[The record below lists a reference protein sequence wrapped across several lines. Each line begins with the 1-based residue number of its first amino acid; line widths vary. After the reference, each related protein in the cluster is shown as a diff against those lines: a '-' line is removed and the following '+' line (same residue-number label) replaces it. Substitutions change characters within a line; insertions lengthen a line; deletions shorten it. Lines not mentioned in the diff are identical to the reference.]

1 MFKEAIG
8 YDDISLLPNFSNI
21 TSRKEV
27 STKTKISKNLYI
39 NIPIILSPM
48 DTVSSV
54 KSCIKMNQI
63 GAAGVLHR
71 FMSIEDQLRKSIEI
85 KDQSNLSINA
95 IGLKDSRNRLEAL
108 SKCTDV
114 FFLDTANGLSS
125 NVEEFLINYK
135 QSSFK
140 QDIIVGNTLTK
151 ESVYR
156 LANLKADGFR
166 HLIGPGS
173 MCLTQIKTGV
183 GCPSVTGL
191 YYAWKAVRNFQLANL
206 DYFRHENPKEENRP
220 SILADGG
227 IRNPRDLVKAIASG
241 ADAVI
246 CGRIFAGLVDTVDEE
261 NLIEK
266 DGKLYSIYRGM
277 ASKEVVEDY
286 DLYDGTKKNLFVEG
300 DHTIIP
306 VSNGTSI
313 DDIVFDFANG
323 LRSGMSYLGF
333 KSIDEMRGGLWSGDI
348 KAVRVTANNM
358 YESFSHGK
366 INVDNIKTI

>member
-1 MFKEAIG
+1 MLIKEALG
-8 YDDISLLPNFSNI
+8 YDDIALLPNFSEI

-27 STKTKISKNLYI
+27 STITKISRNKYI
-39 NIPIILSPM
+39 DIPLILSPM

-54 KSCIKMNQI
+54 KSCIKINKL
-63 GAAGVLHR
+63 GGAGVLHR
-71 FMSIEDQLRKSIEI
+71 FMSIDNQVNKAI
-85 KDQSNLSINA
+85 KIKNESNFCINA
-95 IGLKDSRNRLEAL
+95 IGLKDAKERLEAL
-108 SKCTDV
+108 SDYTDI

-125 NVEEFLINYK
+125 KVEDFLINYK
-135 QSSFK
+135 QSNYK

-173 MCLTQIKTGV
+173 MCLTQIKTGI

-191 YYAWKAVRNFQLANL
+191 GYAWKAVRNFQLANL
-206 DYFRHENPKEENRP
+206 DYFRHENPKEEDRP

-246 CGRIFAGLVDTVDEE
+246 CGRIFAGLSDVIDEE
-261 NLIEK
+261 NVIEK
-266 DGKLYSIYRGM
+266 NGKRYSKYRGM

-286 DLYDGTKKNLFVEG
+286 ELYDGTPKNLFVEG
-300 DHTIIP
+300 DDTLIP
-306 VSNGTSI
+306 INESLSI
-313 DDIVFDFANG
+313 ADVLYDFANG
-323 LRSGMSYLGF
+323 LRSAMSYLGL
-333 KSIDEMRGGLWSGDI
+333 KSIEDMRGGIWTDKI
-348 KAVRVTANNM
+348 KIIKVTANNM
-358 YESFSHGK
+358 YESFAHGK
-366 INVDNIKTI
+366 SV

>member
-8 YDDISLLPNFSNI
+8 YEDISLLPNFSDI
-21 TSRKEV
+21 SSRKDI
-27 STKTKISKNLYI
+27 STITKISKNKYI
-39 NIPIILSPM
+39 DIPIILSPM

-71 FMSIEDQLRKSIEI
+71 FMSIEDQVKKSIKI
-85 KDQSNLSINA
+85 KDESNFCINA
-95 IGLKDSRNRLEAL
+95 IGLKDAKERISQLAPY
-108 SKCTDV
+108 TDI

-125 NVEEFLINYK
+125 RVEHFLIEYK
-135 QSSFK
+135 QSLYL
-140 QDIIVGNTLTK
+140 QDVIVGNTLTK

-173 MCLTQIKTGV
+173 MCLTQIKTGI

-191 YYAWKAVRNFQLANL
+191 SYAWKAVRNFQLANL

-227 IRNPRDLVKAIASG
+227 IRYPKDLVKAIASG
-241 ADAVI
+241 ADAAI
-246 CGRIFAGLVDTVDEE
+246 CGRIFAGLSDILDED
-261 NLIEK
+261 NIIEEK
-266 DGKLYSIYRGM
+266 GKRYFKYRGM
-277 ASKEVVEDY
+277 ASKDVVEDY
-286 DLYDGTKKNLFVEG
+286 ELYDGSKKNLFVEG
-300 DHTIIP
+300 DNTLIPIVENKTIED
-306 VSNGTSI
+306 V
-313 DDIVFDFANG
+313 VYDFTNG
-323 LRSGMSYLGF
+323 LRSSMSYLGF
-333 KSIDEMRGGLWSGDI
+333 LNIEEMRGGLWTDKI

-358 YESFSHGK
+358 YEGFAHGK
-366 INVDNIKTI
+366 